1 MLHLWGGV
9 SIKENPARGQENE
22 YEVDFFRDPNSI
34 LDLERICYTRGTR
47 IRDAAV
53 HAFIKVVYR
62 YHNSKIP
69 IYDDYFYFLC
79 KRFVKEITA
88 FSKRD
93 SSCYVGY
100 IPKELSIEEFRACAK
115 KMLLDFLRNIP
126 SREFLV
132 MDNLMSITEPNEEI
146 LKGYFGNYKII
157 YVWCDPRDI
166 YARARL
172 QPGNDWVP
180 VQPETFVKYYEWTL
194 KKFLESKSDRLL
206 CVNFDEFCNNYNE
219 VSKKIMNFIGLQ
231 EEKHVNK
238 FKFFDPKISIH
249 NTQVYP
255 KIQNQEAIK
264 YIFNNLREYC
274 YIPK

>member
-1 MLHLWGGV
+1 MLLPWGGV
-9 SIKENPARGQENE
+9 DIRENPARGSENE

-53 HAFIKVVYR
+53 HGFIKVADKY
-62 YHNSKIP
+62 YNSTIP

-88 FSKRD
+88 FTKRD
-93 SSCYVGY
+93 SAHYVGY
-100 IPKELSIEEFRACAK
+100 ILKELSLEEYRASAK
-115 KMLLDFLRNIP
+115 KMLLDFLRNMP

-132 MDNLMSITEPNEEI
+132 MDNLMSISEPNEEI
-146 LKGYFGNYKII
+146 LKGYFGDYKIV

-172 QPGNDWVP
+172 QPGNDWIP
-180 VQPETFVKYYEWTL
+180 VQPETFVKYYKWTL
-194 KKFLESKSDRLL
+194 TKFLESKSDKVL
-206 CVNFDEFCNNYNE
+206 CVNFDEFCNNFNE
-219 VSKKIMNFIGLQ
+219 VSKKIMDFIGLK
-231 EEKHVNK
+231 EENHVNK
-238 FKFFDPKISIH
+238 FKFFDPKVSIH

-255 KIQNQEAIK
+255 KIQNQEAVN
-264 YIFNNLREYC
+264 YIFNNLREFC